1 MAAPIK
7 RGESSAMKLSRTA
20 APSNSSTAHKV
31 EDEQDH
37 GDDQNDVDEST
48 RDVEGKAAPRKVMTK
63 ELEKLKAQVYAK
75 VEPPFHVVKN
85 RFRYRMTR
93 YGGLA
98 NNPVQLHTLYT
109 LANLVL
115 AKRTLLV
122 VTAE

>member
-1 MAAPIK
+1 
-7 RGESSAMKLSRTA
+7 MKLSRTA

-48 RDVEGKAAPRKVMTK
+48 RDVEGKAGPRHVMTK

-75 VEPPFHVVKN
+75 VGHPFHVVKN

-93 YGGLA
+93 YRGLA
-98 NNPVQLHTLYT
+98 KNAVQLHTLYT